1 MDIALKVYCTKYRKE
16 ESVYI
21 NIVDSIPFPNVCDNG
36 DGGKECQ
43 ECLKKAVEKHLQTLS
58 E

>member
-16 ESVYI
+16 ELVYI
-21 NIVDSIPFPNVCDNG
+21 NIVNSIPLPNICDNG
-36 DGGKECQ
+36 DGSAECQ
-43 ECLKKAVEKHLQTLS
+43 ECLKKAVEKHLQTLH